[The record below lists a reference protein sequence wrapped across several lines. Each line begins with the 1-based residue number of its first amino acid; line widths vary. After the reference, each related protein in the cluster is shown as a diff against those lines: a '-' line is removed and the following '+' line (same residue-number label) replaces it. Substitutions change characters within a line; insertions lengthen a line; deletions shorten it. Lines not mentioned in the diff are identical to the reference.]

1 MSGIVWLASYLK
13 SGNTWM
19 RLALAS
25 ARDGGGA
32 VDINRFGGA
41 DDTISA
47 SRRHFDSVLDID
59 SADLTA
65 DEILAARAAAYELVA
80 ETLSAPALWKTHEAC
95 VAGPDGRPIFPASAT
110 AAVVYLVRDPRD
122 VAISLASH
130 VGATIDAAI
139 ALMAESGR
147 TVSKAT
153 RALPLQLE
161 QQVGSWSENVESW
174 LDRGPCPPIVVHYE
188 DMRRDMA
195 TVLRR
200 VTDGIRLPTPAAA
213 IERAVAATDFTVLRA
228 QEDRF
233 GFSER
238 PETAQ
243 RFFRSGAAGGWRDIL
258 SPAQSARI
266 ERDHG
271 AVMAR
276 LGYR

>member
-25 ARDGGGA
+25 AREGGVA
-32 VDINRFGGA
+32 VDINRFGGG

-65 DEILAARAAAYELVA
+65 SEILATRAAAYRLVA
-80 ETLSAPALWKTHEAC
+80 ETLGVPALWKTHEAC
-95 VAGPDGRPIFPASAT
+95 TNGPDGTPIFPASAT
-110 AAVVYLVRDPRD
+110 AGVVYIVRDPRD
-122 VAISLASH
+122 VAVSLASH
-130 VGATIDAAI
+130 VGGTIDEVI

-147 TVSKAT
+147 IVSKAT
-153 RALPLQLE
+153 IALPLQLE
-161 QQVGSWSENVESW
+161 QQIGSWSENVESW
-174 LDRGPCPPIVVHYE
+174 LDRGPCQPIMVQYE

-195 TVLRR
+195 AVLRR
-200 VTDGIRLPTPAAA
+200 VTEGIGMPTSIAA
-213 IERAVAATDFTVLRA
+213 ISAAVGATDFRVLRA
-228 QEDRF
+228 QEEQF
-233 GFSER
+233 GFAER

-243 RFFRSGAAGGWRDIL
+243 RFFRSGIAGGWREAL
-258 SPAQSARI
+258 SAAQVARI

-271 AVMAR
+271 TVMAR
-276 LGYR
+276 LGYL